1 MPCLYCMQFVYHNH
15 NPQVMRHN
23 LFTLYTTFS
32 TAISPSD
39 CNNFFDYFQ
48 IIVRLKKEALYFIK
62 VQKELT

>member
-1 MPCLYCMQFVYHNH
+1 
-15 NPQVMRHN
+15 MRRN

-32 TAISPSD
+32 TAVSPSD

-48 IIVRLKKEALYFIK
+48 IIVRLKNEALYFIK

>member
-1 MPCLYCMQFVYHNH
+1 
-15 NPQVMRHN
+15 MRRN

-32 TAISPSD
+32 TAVFPSD
-39 CNNFFDYFQ
+39 YNNFFDYFQ